1 MAGGTSTLA
10 RTPTRS
16 ALRPT
21 PTPRRIQPSE
31 ASARLAAHV
40 AEGVGARHNEAEGC
54 QPAGGVRAA
63 GRSLRV
69 AGESG
74 RPPAAGRS
82 RPSDGGGS
90 RRRCVDVRRRPA
102 PRRCCLPAAPA
113 LRCTRARAGHRRAHI
128 FNPSSFLM
136 HTRTCG
142 PPSSLVHIIH
152 GRAPQC
158 YEQQRLQVFCWP
170 SSKRAR

>member
-1 MAGGTSTLA
+1 MGGAVRDVDDPVQAWQGGTSTLA

-40 AEGVGARHNEAEGC
+40 AEGVGLVTTKQKVVNRPAAFEQPVDRFELPENRDGRQLPVDLGQVTAEDPDGDVLTYDVG
-54 QPAGGVRAA
+54 QRPAGVVLH
-63 GRSLRV
+63 S
-69 AGESG
+69 
-74 RPPAAGRS
+74 
-82 RPSDGGGS
+82 
-90 RRRCVDVRRRPA
+90 
-102 PRRCCLPAAPA
+102 LPAAPA
-113 LRCTRARAGHRRAHI
+113 LRCTRARAGHRPA
-128 FNPSSFLM
+128 
-136 HTRTCG
+136 
-142 PPSSLVHIIH
+142 SSLVHIIH